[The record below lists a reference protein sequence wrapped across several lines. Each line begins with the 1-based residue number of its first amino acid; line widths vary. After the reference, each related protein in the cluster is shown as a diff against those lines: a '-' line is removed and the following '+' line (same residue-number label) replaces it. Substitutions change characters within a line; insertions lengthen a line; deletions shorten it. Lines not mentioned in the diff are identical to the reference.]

1 MEHISRLN
9 RAVYRAERAF
19 VAYSLLAMAFVVFL
33 DVTHRTFSGERSKG
47 VEAFLKVLGW
57 FVPSVEPG
65 SSAYESGA
73 VVAPWIMFAAFSL
86 LGWAAARA
94 ATRGSLPHARAA
106 AWGVGGTVVIYGLA
120 QLLIRVM
127 PNGMVWS
134 QPVALVLT
142 LWVAFIGAS
151 MATYEHKHLKV
162 EAVVRKLPVHL
173 RNNVGAVSAWLSA
186 AFCFGLM
193 WVSIRYVL
201 FNYEEYVATGGQ
213 GGMLPGLSLPK
224 YAAYLALPMSFGT
237 MCARFIGVGVLSYQ
251 GKLKDED
258 PLAGLVDDAT
268 KEALA
273 AAAAP
278 PPSDIPTEAVRP
290 IRDLEV
296 APPKSSPRPS
306 AAAGDVVTN
315 RPSEVTTDRH
325 ATPGSAPAADAAAVK
340 PAPADDDGGAQ

>member
-1 MEHISRLN
+1 MTEHLSRLN

-33 DVTHRTFSGERSKG
+33 DVTHRTFSGDRSKG

-57 FVPSVEPG
+57 VVPGLDPDT
-65 SSAYESGA
+65 SAYESA
-73 VVAPWIMFAAFSL
+73 AAIAPWVMFVAFSL

-94 ATRGSLPHARAA
+94 ASRGTMPHGRAA
-106 AWGVGGTVVIYGLA
+106 AWGVGGVVVVYGIA
-120 QLLIRVM
+120 QLLVRLL

-162 EAVVRKLPVHL
+162 EAVIRKLPVHL
-173 RNNVGAVSAWLSA
+173 RNNVGAVSAWLTA

-193 WVSIRYVL
+193 WVSIRYVR
-201 FNYEEYVATGGQ
+201 FNYEEYVTTQGQ
-213 GGMLPGLSLPK
+213 GGLLPGLSLPK
-224 YAAYLALPMSFGT
+224 YAAYLALPLSFGT

-273 AAAAP
+273 AAVAP

-296 APPKSSPRPS
+296 APPKPAPRPV
-306 AAAGDVVTN
+306 AASGDVVTN

-325 ATPGSAPAADAAAVK
+325 STPGDARTG
-340 PAPADDDGGAQ
+340 ADDDGGAR